1 REQREALQYGG
12 TFGAQP
18 LREEMA
24 KRSTAIEGIDVTVDQ
39 ILITSGSAHAI
50 GVACEA
56 LIDPGDI
63 VLSESPSFSGSLR
76 TMRTFGAELRA
87 VQMDE
92 HGIRVLGDGFAKIE
106 LKVPRFVTTHR
117 ESGAIVPLDE
127 HAWPTEL
134 PCDIR

>member
-1 REQREALQYGG
+1 MVPRWRHCHNQGDLSHHVMGMIKPIAATKKINGCRH
-12 TFGAQP
+12 
-18 LREEMA
+18 A
-24 KRSTAIEGIDVTVDQ
+24 KEVR
-39 ILITSGSAHAI
+39 LH
-50 GVACEA
+50 
-56 LIDPGDI
+56 
-63 VLSESPSFSGSLR
+63 R
-76 TMRTFGAELRA
+76 TG
-87 VQMDE
+87 DE